1 MSSFEKGLTNTLRYH
16 EDFTKSQET
25 QEFFLM
31 EIDEMPENEEN
42 EENEDPKQDLT
53 IGYFKGTLKEEAV
66 MCTEKKSSYLISQEN
81 SNTSFVAKKMDDNA
95 FHIVCDLQ
103 DVIILKD
110 SAPRFSTAVELL
122 KKAPLGSDEVV
133 TWDDFHYHVEASD
146 VALYEFVKRPF
157 CVSRAPSEWQ
167 WMAPQDQYALSEVML
182 DEIITKGYTEAVPID
197 AMMEIARP
205 VLNKIG
211 DVPSLQADVV
221 LQNCLQSDLCDANY
235 HVDFDKVAQFY
246 ARALLHE
253 TKKMPLELFKRRW
266 QSKLPEMRELDCLK
280 PPLYVFDTDV
290 HYIDELELSTPIN
303 GGT

>member
-1 MSSFEKGLTNTLRYH
+1 MGRLPLSRGSLRR
-16 EDFTKSQET
+16 
-25 QEFFLM
+25 
-31 EIDEMPENEEN
+31 
-42 EENEDPKQDLT
+42 
-53 IGYFKGTLKEEAV
+53 
-66 MCTEKKSSYLISQEN
+66 CT
-81 SNTSFVAKKMDDNA
+81 VR
-95 FHIVCDLQ
+95 VC
-103 DVIILKD
+103 
-110 SAPRFSTAVELL
+110 
-122 KKAPLGSDEVV
+122 
-133 TWDDFHYHVEASD
+133 EASILCITSAFG
-146 VALYEFVKRPF
+146 VAMDGTF
-157 CVSRAPSEWQ
+157 
-167 WMAPQDQYALSEVML
+167 
-182 DEIITKGYTEAVPID
+182 TKGYTEAVPID

-290 HYIDELELSTPIN
+290 HYIDELELSHDPAIRLKQLFKLQKKWNPDLLVEAMSSSLPN
-303 GGT
+303 GNTNAWLIKNARFLSVNDEKSFEPKFALS